1 MQIDIKF
8 DKRKKFK
15 KSVCVPRSEDKY
27 SVSIKFKFKLRVL
40 IENEIISKLKIR
52 KTDYE
57 AKI

>member
-15 KSVCVPRSEDKY
+15 KSVCVTRSEDKY
-27 SVSIKFKFKLRVL
+27 SVSIKLRVL
-40 IENEIISKLKIR
+40 FENEIISKLKIR